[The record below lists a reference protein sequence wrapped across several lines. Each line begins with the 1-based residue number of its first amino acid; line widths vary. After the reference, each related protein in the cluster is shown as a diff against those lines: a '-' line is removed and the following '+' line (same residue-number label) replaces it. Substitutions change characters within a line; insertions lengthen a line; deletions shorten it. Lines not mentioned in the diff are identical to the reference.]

1 MKLQQTD
8 IWSLVGE
15 SFYKQPDHL
24 AWICRQNRK
33 ESAEFCYGEIRDYAL
48 TTASK
53 LREQGVGRGDIVGVM
68 APNGPHW
75 TVAALAV
82 WKVGGIV
89 APIHIGNSDH
99 EIEQQI
105 KAVEPK
111 KILVDGVKNPPNPST
126 AIDLAADSERVEA
139 ERQQSIP
146 QEPDSEAVRIYTS
159 GSTGVPKMVRLSH
172 GNITSN
178 VLAGSTMA
186 TLEPS
191 DRFLSLLPFSHAM
204 GLTGVLLLPM
214 YAGATMVL
222 PKVLAANEIL
232 AAMAE
237 EKITIIIAVPRLFRN
252 IMIGLE
258 KRFTEGGKA
267 MEFYRQFLKILPL
280 SLRRLVNFPIRRH
293 FGGPLKCWMSGG
305 SRLDPEITR
314 FFHEIGIPLRQG
326 YGLTETSPVVAVQ
339 EDFDRVLDSVGKP
352 VEHVEVKIHEPNE
365 EGSGELWVKG
375 PNVMLGYV
383 DEDQTRE
390 VMEDGWFKTG
400 DIARTDA
407 DGNITLTGR
416 SKRLIVTEAGK
427 NVYPEELET
436 LLERDPTV
444 KEAAVIEV
452 DMRPAA
458 IVAMEG
464 DDPADGAKNV
474 LKAFNKLVSKH
485 NQITRFALVDELPRT
500 PLGKIA
506 LSVLGDVFAKNEVA

>member
-1 MKLQQTD
+1 MSEHQNN
-8 IWSLVGE
+8 IWLLVGE
-15 SFYKQPDHL
+15 SFQKQPDHL

-33 ESAEFCYGEIRDYAL
+33 DSVQYTYGQIHDFAL
-48 TTASK
+48 TQAAK
-53 LREQGVGRGDIVGVM
+53 LREQGVGQGDMVGVM

-75 TVAALAV
+75 TVAALAA
-82 WKVGGIV
+82 WKIGAIV
-89 APIHIGNSDH
+89 APVHVGNSDH

-111 KILVDGVKNPPNPST
+111 LILFDEIKDPPAGSAP
-126 AIDLAADSERVEA
+126 IELEADSARVGA
-139 ERQQSIP
+139 ERQLEIP
-146 QEPDSEAVRIYTS
+146 QDTGHEAVRIYTS

-172 GNITSN
+172 RNITSN
-178 VLAGSTMA
+178 VIAGSKMA
-186 TLEPS
+186 TLES
-191 DRFLSLLPFSHAM
+191 QDRFLSLLPFSHAM
-204 GLTGVLLLPM
+204 GLTGVLLLPL
-214 YAGATMVL
+214 YAGSTMVL

-267 MEFYRQFLKILPL
+267 MVYYRQVLKILPL
-280 SLRRLVNFPIRRH
+280 SLRRLINFPIRRH

-314 FFHEIGIPLRQG
+314 FFHDIGIPLRQG

-352 VEHVEVKIHEPNE
+352 VHGVEVRINEPNN

-383 DEDQTRE
+383 DEGQTRD
-390 VMEDGWFKTG
+390 VIEDGWFKTG

-407 DGNITLTGR
+407 AGNITLTGR

-444 KEAAVIEV
+444 KEAAVIEI
-452 DMRPAA
+452 DMKPAA
-458 IVAMEG
+458 LMAMEG
-464 DDPADGAKNV
+464 NDPEEGAKNV

-506 LSVLGDVFAKNEVA
+506 LSVLGDVFAENEVT

>member
-1 MKLQQTD
+1 MNEHQNN

-15 SFYKQPDHL
+15 SFKKQPDHL
-24 AWICRQNRK
+24 AWICRRNRK
-33 ESAEFCYGEIRDYAL
+33 DSKQYRYGEIHEYAL
-48 TTASK
+48 TTASR
-53 LREQGVGRGDIVGVM
+53 LREQGVGVGDMVGVM

-82 WKVGGIV
+82 WKVGGVV
-89 APIHIGNSDH
+89 APVHVGNSDH

-111 KILVDGVKNPPNPST
+111 LILVDGIKNPPEGAMPIELQADGESVN
-126 AIDLAADSERVEA
+126 AECQLAL
-139 ERQQSIP
+139 P
-146 QEPDSEAVRIYTS
+146 QESDHEAVRIYTS

-172 GNITSN
+172 RNITSN
-178 VLAGSTMA
+178 VIAGSKMA
-186 TLEPS
+186 TLEIH

-214 YAGATMVL
+214 YTGATMVL

-237 EKITIIIAVPRLFRN
+237 EKITVIIAVPRLFRN

-267 MEFYRQFLKILPL
+267 MVYYRQFLKLLPL

-314 FFHEIGIPLRQG
+314 FFHDIGIPLRQG

-352 VEHVEVKIHEPNE
+352 MQDVEVKIHEPND

-383 DEDQTRE
+383 DEDQTRDVIE
-390 VMEDGWFKTG
+390 EGWFKTG
-400 DIARTDA
+400 DIARIDTA
-407 DGNITLTGR
+407 GNITLTGR

-444 KEAAVIEV
+444 KEAAVIEI
-452 DMRPAA
+452 DMKPAA
-458 IVAMEG
+458 LMAMEG
-464 DDPADGAKNV
+464 NDPEDGAKNV
-474 LKAFNKLVSKH
+474 LKSFNKLVSKH

-506 LSVLGDVFAKNEVA
+506 LSVLGDVFAQNEIS